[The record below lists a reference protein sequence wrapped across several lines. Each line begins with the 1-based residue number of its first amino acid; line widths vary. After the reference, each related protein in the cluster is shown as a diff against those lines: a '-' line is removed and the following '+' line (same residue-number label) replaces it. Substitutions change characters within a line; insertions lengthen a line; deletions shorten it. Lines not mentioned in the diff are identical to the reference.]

1 MQDEKNFY
9 IDFVLEGTIKV
20 PGDEKDKVVK
30 EMQRLF
36 SNILKKND
44 SIRINYNLTA
54 ISEDEMVFPLNF
66 VDPKD
71 FQ

>member
-36 SNILKKND
+36 CH
-44 SIRINYNLTA
+44 IRG
-54 ISEDEMVFPLNF
+54 
-66 VDPKD
+66 
-71 FQ
+71 